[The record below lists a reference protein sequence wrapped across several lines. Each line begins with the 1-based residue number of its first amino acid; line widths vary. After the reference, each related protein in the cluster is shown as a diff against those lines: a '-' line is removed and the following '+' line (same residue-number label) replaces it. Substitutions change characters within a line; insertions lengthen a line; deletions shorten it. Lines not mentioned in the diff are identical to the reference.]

1 MGSRCGL
8 DPTLL
13 WLWYGPA
20 AVAPIRPLVWEP
32 PCATVVAL
40 KRQRKRKRQGQKV
53 GGGQGLGE
61 GNGQLRFNR
70 AEGPSGEM
78 ERVLETM
85 VLAAQWHECTYCH
98 WVAT

>member
-1 MGSRCGL
+1 M
-8 DPTLL
+8 
-13 WLWYGPA
+13 
-20 AVAPIRPLVWEP
+20 
-32 PCATVVAL
+32 
-40 KRQRKRKRQGQKV
+40 

-85 VLAAQWHECTYCH
+85 VLAAQWRECT
-98 WVAT
+98 